1 MDTEAIFLP
10 FEASHNAALE
20 SKDLQPN
27 VVRQNRTQ
35 YKDI

>member
-1 MDTEAIFLP
+1 MDTEAIVLP

-27 VVRQNRTQ
+27 VVRQNTTR
-35 YKDI
+35 YEDI